1 MNLEEQTFQDIPV
14 DRTEVDQSLLDIDQ
28 RTRTSTFAWNGQFS
42 PQFIEALLD
51 AYAPI
56 NCTAYDPFIG
66 SGTVLHECAL
76 KRFEAYGVELNP
88 AAFFMAKANEVSNV
102 AEPERSALLK
112 TIDSDINSLI
122 SSNITEESL
131 SKLIESKD
139 GSEKDI
145 ISLLVVLC
153 DYYKNRLSDD
163 LILSKWEA
171 LKETL
176 QELPFSEK
184 RIEVFNCDARHVPAI
199 KTNSANLVI
208 TSPPYINVMNY
219 HQQYRKSV
227 ESLGFNVLSVAKKEF
242 GSNRANRGNRFYT
255 VVQYCIDMAL
265 AIRETSRIA
274 RSGSRLIFVVGK
286 ESNILKTSFCNSEL
300 IFRICSEIFGLDFLL
315 RQQRVFKNRFGK
327 LIYEDILHF
336 ENRDLQDIPADNIE
350 SEAKRIAI
358 DSLKSGLRNAKIA
371 NYPNSTIELIEKA
384 IVKAPA
390 LTKS

>member
-1 MNLEEQTFQDIPV
+1 MEERTFQDIPV

-28 RTRTSTFAWNGQFS
+28 RIRTSTFAWNGQFS

-51 AYAPI
+51 AYAPK

-88 AAFFMAKANEVSNV
+88 AAFFMAKANEVSNI
-102 AEPERSALLK
+102 AEPERLALLK
-112 TIDSDINSLI
+112 TIDSNISSLI
-122 SSNITEESL
+122 SSNATEETL
-131 SKLIESKD
+131 SKLIESK
-139 GSEKDI
+139 GGAEKDI
-145 ISLLVVLC
+145 ISLLVILC
-153 DYYKNRLSDD
+153 DYYKNRLSDE

-199 KTNSANLVI
+199 KTNTANLVI

-265 AIRETSRIA
+265 AIQETARIA
-274 RSGSRLIFVVGK
+274 KSGSRLIFVVGK

-300 IFRICSEIFGLDFLL
+300 IFKICSEIFGLDFLL

-336 ENRDLQDIPADNIE
+336 ENRDLQSISADSIE
-350 SEAKRIAI
+350 SAAKRIAI
-358 DSLKSGLRNAKIA
+358 DSLKSGLRDAKIA
-371 NYPNSTIELIEKA
+371 NYPDSTIELIEKA
-384 IVKAPA
+384 IAKAPA